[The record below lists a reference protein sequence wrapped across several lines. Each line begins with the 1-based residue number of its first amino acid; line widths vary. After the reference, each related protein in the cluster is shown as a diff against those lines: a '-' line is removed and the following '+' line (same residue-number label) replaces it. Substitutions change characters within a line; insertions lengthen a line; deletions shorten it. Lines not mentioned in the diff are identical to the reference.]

1 MLEKKLDIKQN
12 REGDILTCALSGWL
26 DPNTSPQF
34 LEQVD
39 ISGIKKIIVDLKDIE
54 YVFSAGLRAFL
65 ILQKKMSEQDGT
77 LRIVNVPPSI
87 RSIFEYAGFES
98 MID

>member
-1 MLEKKLDIKQN
+1 MLEKKLDIKQFKDG
-12 REGDILTCALSGWL
+12 EILTCALSGWL

-34 LEQVD
+34 LEQVN
-39 ISGIKKIIVDLKDIE
+39 ISGVKKIVVDLKGIE

-65 ILQKKMSEQDGT
+65 ILQKKMDEQDGT